1 MFLVL
6 ISINHVLTARFAKN
20 KYVNCPSDAKTK
32 ENETPI
38 IPYIGPKII
47 IPSAVTTTVIMV
59 AINGFLLFSAPK
71 NFDV

>member
-32 ENETPI
+32 ENEI
-38 IPYIGPKII
+38 VYSDMLMFIQLCQYRE
-47 IPSAVTTTVIMV
+47 M
-59 AINGFLLFSAPK
+59 L
-71 NFDV
+71 